1 MSRRNFVGGAW
12 RGGDLNLRPIARR
25 PLFSGDLDLV
35 GGAFRSGD

>member
-1 MSRRNFVGGAW
+1 MSRRNLFGGAW

-25 PLFSGDLDLV
+25 PLFSGDLV